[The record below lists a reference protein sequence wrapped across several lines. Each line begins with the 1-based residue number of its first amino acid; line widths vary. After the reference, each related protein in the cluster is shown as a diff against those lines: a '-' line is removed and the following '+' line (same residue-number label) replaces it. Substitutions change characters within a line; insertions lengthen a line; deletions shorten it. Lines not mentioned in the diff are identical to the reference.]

1 MSDTDDQPPIE
12 YLSYNGLGRSPTV
25 WGVPFMAG
33 LVIMCVCLLPAML
46 LGVFISPYGW
56 LFAVTAVPLLI
67 FARIQCET
75 DDKALTKLAKEVKW
89 ALIKWMSG
97 NPKIFGG
104 TFTIAPV
111 SYTRKLRN
119 VESAI
124 KAAIRR

>member
-1 MSDTDDQPPIE
+1 MSDIDDQEPIE
-12 YLSYNGLGRSPTV
+12 YLSYNGLGRAPMV

-33 LVIMCVCLLPAML
+33 LGIVCACLLPSMM
-46 LGVFISPYGW
+46 LGVFVSPYGW
-56 LFAVTAVPLLI
+56 FFAVSAVPLLI

-75 DDKALTKLAKEVKW
+75 DDRALTKIAKEVKW

-97 NPKIFGG
+97 NAGIFGG
-104 TFTIAPV
+104 TFTIAPT

-124 KAAIRR
+124 KAAVRR